1 VVEREEFTLSFTTF
15 RPIDFIEV
23 ALEDFDVNPV
33 RVSVFTEAL
42 RPHLNLLIHELR
54 RRFQGF

>member
-1 VVEREEFTLSFTTF
+1 MVEREEFTLSFTTF

-23 ALEDFDVNPV
+23 ALEDFDGNPV

-42 RPHLNLLIHELR
+42 RPHLN
-54 RRFQGF
+54 